1 MNTLIA
7 ITGLGIFCLLFEI
20 LNLRKAIV
28 PITILGLLGVLAI
41 NYYEFGSTASYYNN
55 MIKIGRAHV

>member
-20 LNLRKAIV
+20 LNLRKAII
-28 PITILGLLGVLAI
+28 PITILGLLGVLAL
-41 NYYEFGSTASYYNN
+41 NFCEFGTEQGY
-55 MIKIGRAHV
+55 